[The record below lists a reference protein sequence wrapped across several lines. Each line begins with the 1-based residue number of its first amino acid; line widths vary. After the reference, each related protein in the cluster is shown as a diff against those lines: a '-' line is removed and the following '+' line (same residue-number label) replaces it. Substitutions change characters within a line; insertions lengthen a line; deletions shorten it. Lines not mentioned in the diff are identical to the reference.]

1 MARLSKQYADIL
13 TRYGES
19 EKSAVWDCHGTMVI
33 YHKALERIA
42 TKAGIHFPIE
52 KMQVIEAYAKSKSAT
67 MIVVGVMNDQEEW
80 SVGEASPSNNKNS
93 YPWAMAEKRAKDRVV
108 LKLIGLH
115 GEIYSEQEADD
126 FKPQAPVN
134 PRDGVGIPP
143 EEPDSFEL
151 IDEFGEV
158 VNILTDA
165 KTYMT
170 SLAGEVRE
178 NGKWWP
184 NNRDLVSYIGKTSE
198 TGSELHKQS
207 RLIWKMGEEASKNV
221 NQ

>member
-1 MARLSKQYADIL
+1 MAKLSKRYADIL

-42 TKAGIHFPIE
+42 AKAGIHFPIE
-52 KMQVIEAYAKSKSAT
+52 KMQIIEADAKSKIAT

-143 EEPDSFEL
+143 EKPASFEL
-151 IDEFGEV
+151 INEFGEV

-207 RLIWKMGEEASKNV
+207 RLLWTMGEEASKNV

>member
-1 MARLSKQYADIL
+1 MAKLSKRYADIL

-52 KMQVIEAYAKSKSAT
+52 KMQIIEADAKSKIAT

-143 EEPDSFEL
+143 EKPASFEL
-151 IDEFGEV
+151 INEFGEV

-207 RLIWKMGEEASKNV
+207 RLLWKMGEEASKNV

>member
-1 MARLSKQYADIL
+1 MAKLSKRYADIL
-13 TRYGES
+13 TRNGES

-52 KMQVIEAYAKSKSAT
+52 KMQIIEADAKSKIAT

-143 EEPDSFEL
+143 EKPASFEL
-151 IDEFGEV
+151 INEFGEV

-207 RLIWKMGEEASKNV
+207 RLLWKMGEEASKNV

>member
-1 MARLSKQYADIL
+1 MARLSKQYADIF
-13 TRYGES
+13 TRFGES
-19 EKSAVWDCHGTMVI
+19 ENSAVWDCHGTLVI

-52 KMQVIEAYAKSKSAT
+52 KMQVIEADAKSKIAT

-93 YPWAMAEKRAKDRVV
+93 YPWAMSEKRAKDRVV

-115 GEIYSEQEADD
+115 GEIYSEEEADD

-143 EEPDSFEL
+143 EEPASFEL
-151 IDEFGEV
+151 IDEFGGVE
-158 VNILTDA
+158 NTHTDA

-170 SLAGEVRE
+170 VLAGKVRE
-178 NGKWWP
+178 NGNWWG
-184 NNRDLVSYIGKTSE
+184 NNRDLVNFIGKTSE

-207 RLIWKMGEEASKNV
+207 RLLWKMGEEASRNV

>member
-19 EKSAVWDCHGTMVI
+19 EQSAVWDCHGTLVI

-42 TKAGIHFPIE
+42 AKAGIHFPIE
-52 KMQVIEAYAKSKSAT
+52 KMQVIEADAKSKIAT
-67 MIVVGVMNDQEEW
+67 MIVAGVMGDIEEW

-93 YPWAMAEKRAKDRVV
+93 YPWAMSEKRAKDRVI
-108 LKLIGLH
+108 LKLIGLS
-115 GEIYSEQEADD
+115 GEIYSEEEADD

-143 EEPDSFEL
+143 EEPASFEL
-151 IDEFGEV
+151 TDEFGGEV
-158 VNILTDA
+158 GSWTDA

-170 SLAGEVRE
+170 VLANKVRE
-178 NGKWWP
+178 NGKLWP
-184 NNRDLVSYIGKTSE
+184 NNRDLVNFIGKTSE
-198 TGSELHKQS
+198 KGSELHKQS
-207 RLIWKMGEEASKNV
+207 RLLWKMGEEASKNV

>member
-52 KMQVIEAYAKSKSAT
+52 KMQIIEADAKSKIAT

-207 RLIWKMGEEASKNV
+207 RLLWTMGEEASKNV

>member
-52 KMQVIEAYAKSKSAT
+52 KMQIIEADAKLKIAT

-93 YPWAMAEKRAKDRVV
+93 YPWAMCEKRAKDRVV

-115 GEIYSEQEADD
+115 GEIYSEEEADD

-143 EEPDSFEL
+143 EKPDSFEL

-158 VNILTDA
+158 ANTHTDA

-170 SLAGEVRE
+170 VLAGKVRE

-184 NNRDLVSYIGKTSE
+184 NNRDLVTYIGKTSE

-207 RLIWKMGEEASKNV
+207 RLLWTMGEEASKNV